1 MHEIPERK
9 AKTLFATHYHEL
21 NELSAYLPRIK
32 NFHVATQELN
42 KKVIFLRKLMPGGSE
57 HSFGIHVAQMAG
69 MPQAVLQRAEEIL
82 SDLEEKRGNQEH
94 VVISENTRKSSIQM
108 QETPTNSHK
117 ELVDL
122 LKSLDIQTMTPIDC
136 MMKLIELKKKL

>member
-1 MHEIPERK
+1 
-9 AKTLFATHYHEL
+9 
-21 NELSAYLPRIK
+21 
-32 NFHVATQELN
+32 
-42 KKVIFLRKLMPGGSE
+42 MPGGSE

-94 VVISENTRKSSIQM
+94 IVISENTRKSSIQM

-136 MMKLIELKKKL
+136 MMKLIELKRSSNQYEELNTKAICYLITSFIVCAMSSEDKLIK

>member
-1 MHEIPERK
+1 
-9 AKTLFATHYHEL
+9 
-21 NELSAYLPRIK
+21 
-32 NFHVATQELN
+32 
-42 KKVIFLRKLMPGGSE
+42 MPGGSE

-94 VVISENTRKSSIQM
+94 VVISENTRKSSIQI

-117 ELVDL
+117 ELVDI

-136 MMKLIELKKKL
+136 MMKLIELKRSSNK